1 MRSVLCLVISVFFI
15 VACKQKDKKQ
25 PGGDDTTGNKAPVDS
40 VLLAEGV
47 WGEINVLTNFDD
59 LKKIYGETNIRDERI
74 CGPECIDSFDVTK
87 VYPETNREFIIYWQD
102 SLYHKRIGFIRCY
115 TPGAPYHTA
124 GGIKIGTTLK
134 DLLQMNGKP
143 ISFFGFGW
151 DYGGS
156 VFSLNDGVLESS
168 AVRFN
173 LDISENT
180 TGDNAVYGDTEL
192 NTDMPAVKRLLE
204 KIHVNELFLL
214 FNK

>member
-1 MRSVLCLVISVFFI
+1 MRSVLCFVIGILFI

-25 PGGDDTTGNKAPVDS
+25 PGENGNTENKAPVDS
-40 VLLAEGV
+40 VLLADGV
-47 WGEINVLTNFDD
+47 WGEINVLTTIDD
-59 LKKIYGETNIRDERI
+59 LKKIYGESNLRDETI

-87 VYPETNREFIIYWQD
+87 VYPETNKEFIVYWQD

-124 GGIKIGTTLK
+124 DGIKIGTSLQ
-134 DLLQMNGKP
+134 DLVQINGKP
-143 ISFFGFGW
+143 VSFLGFGW
-151 DYGGS
+151 DHGGS
-156 VFSLNDGVLESS
+156 IISLNHGKLETS

-173 LDISENT
+173 LDIAENT

-192 NTDMPAVKRLLE
+192 NSDMLAVKRLLD
-204 KIHVNELFLL
+204 KIHVSELFLL